1 LAAGSSIP
9 LADAQLYHQAVD
21 DDRSAVRA
29 IVERYHQQLVAYGRA
44 NGWAEAEVQDAVQIA
59 WMNFFR
65 MIESVR
71 SGDDEGLHKPESLR
85 FWLVTAVR
93 NALHDEY
100 RKSKRYRNLADRAAV
115 MDVPAAAVVE
125 VPDFLS
131 GIELD
136 ERRSLVR
143 RVFGRLGQTCRELIS
158 LLLIDPPLPYAEVAY
173 ALGKPVGSIGPTRQ
187 RCIDQIKSLVAE
199 TA

>member
-1 LAAGSSIP
+1 MNPA
-9 LADAQLYHQAVD
+9 ADACLYAAAVD
-21 DDRSAVRA
+21 GDRDAVRQ

-44 NGWAEAEVQDAVQIA
+44 NGWPDLEVQDAVQIA

-65 MIESVR
+65 MLDGARRGET
-71 SGDDEGLHKPESLR
+71 GGLRKPESLR
-85 FWLVTAVR
+85 FWLATAVR

-100 RKSKRYRNLADRAAV
+100 RKSKRYSVLADRAAA
-115 MDVPAAAVVE
+115 MDGSSPAHAEA
-125 VPDFLS
+125 PDFLA

-143 RVFGRLGQTCRELIS
+143 RVFDRLGQTCRELLS
-158 LLLIDPPLPYAEVAY
+158 LLLMDPPLPYADVAQ
-173 ALGKPVGSIGPTRQ
+173 AMGKPVGSIGPTRQ

-199 TA
+199 TV

>member
-1 LAAGSSIP
+1 VDLAT
-9 LADAQLYHQAVD
+9 DTDLYSRAVCD
-21 DDRSAVRA
+21 NRDAVRQ

-44 NGWAEAEVQDAVQIA
+44 NGWADSGVQDAVQIA

-71 SGDDEGLHKPESLR
+71 RGDGEGLHKPESLR

-100 RKSKRYRNLADRAAV
+100 RKSKRYRTLADRAAV
-115 MDVPAAAVVE
+115 MDGSGAALVE

-136 ERRSLVR
+136 ERRTLVR
-143 RVFGRLGQTCRELIS
+143 RVFGRLGQTCRELLS
-158 LLLIDPPLPYAEVAY
+158 LLLIDPPLPYAEVAD

-199 TA
+199 TT